1 MNVLID
7 ANVVLDVFQFREP
20 HYEASA
26 LAINAALEG
35 AVTAFFPAHAVPTV
49 DYVLRKYADLPT
61 AASAITWLLDT
72 FEIVPCDATLLRLA
86 ADSEFAD
93 FEDAIVAFSAEHS
106 HCTYIVT
113 RNTGDFAASPIPA
126 LRPETFLEKLV

>member
-1 MNVLID
+1 M
-7 ANVVLDVFQFREP
+7 
-20 HYEASA
+20 
-26 LAINAALEG
+26 INAAIKD

-49 DYVLRKYADLPT
+49 DFVLRKYADLPT

-86 ADSEFAD
+86 AGSEFAD

-106 HCTYIVT
+106 RCRYIVT
-113 RNTGDFAASPIPA
+113 RNAGDFSRSPVPA
-126 LRPETFLEKLV
+126 IDPESFLKKLV